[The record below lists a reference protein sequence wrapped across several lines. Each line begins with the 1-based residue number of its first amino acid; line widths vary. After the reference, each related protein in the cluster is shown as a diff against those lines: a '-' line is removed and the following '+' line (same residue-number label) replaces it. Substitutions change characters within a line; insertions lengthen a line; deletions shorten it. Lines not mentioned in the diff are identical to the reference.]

1 MKETQSSMCSVS
13 YRSKLREP
21 PGKCWTEARR
31 RREEWRESES
41 SARRPLAVGACPLPC
56 IDGSSTDGVRA
67 PFLRG
72 CSGGEPAMDSSPGG
86 EEDMGV
92 DDEPGVGTSLM
103 VLEPLVAA
111 IEGELGGSGE
121 RVK

>member
-1 MKETQSSMCSVS
+1 
-13 YRSKLREP
+13 
-21 PGKCWTEARR
+21 
-31 RREEWRESES
+31 
-41 SARRPLAVGACPLPC
+41 
-56 IDGSSTDGVRA
+56 
-67 PFLRG
+67 
-72 CSGGEPAMDSSPGG
+72 MDSSPGG